1 MDKPQFIYPF
11 PDGGNLD
18 YFYLGATMNKATGDI
33 LEFPRSFPQSGH
45 IIYTLTM

>member
-18 YFYLGATMNKATGDI
+18 YFYLGATMNKA
-33 LEFPRSFPQSGH
+33 
-45 IIYTLTM
+45 IININVQVPAMDLGFHFL